1 MNRLNPSILVSLIG
15 GGLSYGIA
23 DKGEVNNPL
32 VEYGTLLPLFVGT
45 WLVANHLPDYFL
57 GGAWDHRKQIDVSME
72 KEEAD

>member
-1 MNRLNPSILVSLIG
+1 MNSRRLIG

-32 VEYGTLLPLFVGT
+32 VEYGIVLPLFVDT

-57 GGAWDHRKQIDVSME
+57 GGAWDHRKQIDVSIE